1 MNAKQAEQCTGIS
14 RRNLRFYEQQGLIH
28 PARNPANDYRDYSQQ
43 DIEVLKLIRALRMLD
58 MPLEDIAACLQGQ
71 ASVSE
76 LAVSQEERLRQQ
88 RKELDVSIAFCRK
101 LQAANAVDASFVDDL
116 LRQMDQ
122 PETQRSL
129 FQTWTDDYRV
139 VAAAEAKKSFSFT
152 PDDSISTPS
161 EFTNVLFAYANEH
174 DLNLVITK
182 EGLEPEFT
190 IDGIPYVAMRIY
202 RRMGPMPVP
211 VMMVRCTALHPEKLD
226 PDVPQP
232 RKLLFRLLHNWW
244 LLLLLI
250 VFVLLCALLAE
261 PGQRWILLLADA
273 LLTVCIGITY
283 AVYYQNY
290 RD

>member
-43 DIEVLKLIRALRMLD
+43 DIEALKLIRALRMLD
-58 MPLEDIAACLQGQ
+58 TPLEDIAACLQGQ
-71 ASVSE
+71 TPVSE
-76 LAVSQEERLRQQ
+76 LAAAQEARLRRQ
-88 RKELDVSIAFCRK
+88 RKELDLSISFCRS
-101 LQAANAVDASFVDDL
+101 LQTADTVDASFVDDL

-122 PETQRSL
+122 PETRRSL
-129 FQTWTDDYRV
+129 FQSWTDDYRV
-139 VAAAEAKKSFSFT
+139 VAAAEAKKVFSFT
-152 PDDSISTPS
+152 PDDSITTASD
-161 EFTNVLFAYANEH
+161 FTNVLFAYANEH

-190 IDGIPYVAMRIY
+190 IDGIPYVAMRTY

-211 VMMVRCTALHPEKLD
+211 VMMVRCTALHPEKLE

-261 PGQRWILLLADA
+261 PGQRLILLLADA
-273 LLTVCIGITY
+273 LLTVCISITY